1 MIPFRVSYGIVPFG
15 PASSRSKRKR
25 RSAAA
30 SASRRRSPA
39 SSSYARSRPA
49 DPAPFSVWSAGA
61 QARRQR
67 LIMLRWV
74 LVALTIT
81 VVETGAIAL
90 TVGPPYTT
98 STIFTHTSPILL
110 AQAAVADAVLLA
122 VVVSRTVV
130 DAHSRG
136 FRGVTLLWITVAL
149 CSLFLVWPAI
159 LFVLYWCIVL
169 VSADRFGDLTAGFPT
184 AFTDLLRLAEPFAAG
199 VCLLMLV
206 LATSATIL
214 ELRRAQEDR
223 TAQTVRPAPTPR
235 PRKRTR
241 EPSIAAAPDRL
252 ASPAPDRSRAKERER
267 WNRPKKWEKRDA
279 RDELPPR
286 YPPGLRPP
294 ES

>member
-1 MIPFRVSYGIVPFG
+1 M
-15 PASSRSKRKR
+15 
-25 RSAAA
+25 
-30 SASRRRSPA
+30 
-39 SSSYARSRPA
+39 
-49 DPAPFSVWSAGA
+49 WSAGA

-122 VVVSRTVV
+122 VVMSRTVV